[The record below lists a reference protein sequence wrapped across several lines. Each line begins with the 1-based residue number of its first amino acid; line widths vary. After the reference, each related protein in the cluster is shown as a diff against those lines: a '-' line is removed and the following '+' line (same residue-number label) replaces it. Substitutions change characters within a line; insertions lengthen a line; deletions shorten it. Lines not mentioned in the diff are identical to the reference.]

1 MNYLLIYLNIL
12 FSFLTMNAQS
22 LFDSHNKPKG
32 DNWYIVDD
40 VVMGG
45 RSNGHFE
52 LTPEGHAKFF
62 GEVSLE
68 NNGGF
73 SSVRYAIPETKVSSE
88 ATVKIRLKG
97 DGNRYQLR
105 IKDKESTYYNYITHF
120 ETSRDWQT
128 LEFRLKDLYPT
139 FRGRRLNL
147 PNFNHETIGA
157 LGFLIGN
164 KVPQQF
170 ELLVANIEIVD

>member
-1 MNYLLIYLNIL
+1 
-12 FSFLTMNAQS
+12 MNAQIV
-22 LFDSHNKPKG
+22 FDSQNNPKA
-32 DNWYIVDD
+32 DNWYVVDD

-73 SSVRYAIPETKVSSE
+73 SSVRYAIPETKVSLE
-88 ATVKIRLKG
+88 ATLKIRLKG

-105 IKDKESTYYNYITHF
+105 IKDQESTYHNYITYF
-120 ETSRDWQT
+120 ETSGDWQT
-128 LEFRLKDLYPT
+128 LQFKVKDLYPT

-147 PNFNHETIGA
+147 PNFNHQTIGA

-164 KVPQQF
+164 KIPQQF
-170 ELLVANIEIVD
+170 QLTIAKIEIVN